1 MEEILNISNIEL
13 GNVSIT
19 NFLIGFVFSIIN
31 GLFLKYIY
39 SNFSI
44 AVTNKKL
51 ISLLF
56 PLFGVAIYVIVVT
69 IKSSIVL
76 SLGLV
81 GALSI
86 IRFRT
91 AIKEPEQIIYFLILT
106 GSSIALAANSY
117 IFSFMLVIAVYV
129 YAQIIYK
136 RNVKDIIYQNEIL
149 YFTYENFN
157 DSDLSKLEGIIA
169 KLGKDILLQS
179 MTRNQNTTTIILKC
193 SNIDKS
199 FLREL
204 NNFYENE
211 NKITEFQLYNS
222 VE

>member
-1 MEEILNISNIEL
+1 MDEILNISNIEL

>member
-19 NFLIGFVFSIIN
+19 NFLIGFIFSIVN

-117 IFSFMLVIAVYV
+117 IFSFMLVIAVYF

-157 DSDLSKLEGIIA
+157 DSDLSKLEEIIA

-204 NNFYENE
+204 NDFYEKE
-211 NKITEFQLYNS
+211 NKIIEFQLYNS